1 MRSSAIN
8 HTYASRSTQS
18 VIESWDIIWEENTS
32 ENQVRITLKSVGDT
46 ADETMEKLKERVG
59 GIFHC
64 PVEIEAG
71 FGNLAQ
77 AYDPERKQYYSS
89 KLLASLGRAEREE
102 RVVGVA
108 DVDLYVPRLNFVFG
122 EADVLSRTA
131 IVSLCR
137 LKQEYYGLAPD
148 EALFLERA
156 TKEIVHE
163 LGHTFGLGHC
173 PNNRCVMHFSNSL
186 ADTDLK
192 RAHFCDKC
200 RPKIIL

>member
-1 MRSSAIN
+1 
-8 HTYASRSTQS
+8 
-18 VIESWDIIWEENTS
+18 VK
-32 ENQVRITLKSVGDT
+32 ITLRPSGDI
-46 ADETMEKLKERVG
+46 ADETMGKLRDKVSDV
-59 GIFHC
+59 FHC
-64 PVEIEAG
+64 RVEMEAG
-71 FGNLAQ
+71 VGDLSQ
-77 AYDPERKQYYSS
+77 AYNAERKQYLSS
-89 KLLASLGRAEREE
+89 QLLAALAESKREE

-122 EADVLSRTA
+122 EADIASGTA

-137 LKQEYYGLAPD
+137 LRQEYYGLAPD
-148 EALFLERA
+148 EALFMERA

-173 PNNRCVMHFSNSL
+173 PNNKCVMHFSNSL

-192 RAHFCDKC
+192 EAQFCNMC

>member
-1 MRSSAIN
+1 MK
-8 HTYASRSTQS
+8 
-18 VIESWDIIWEENTS
+18 
-32 ENQVRITLKSVGDT
+32 ITLKALGDIP
-46 ADETMEKLKERVG
+46 DEIMESLKDRVG

-64 PVEIEAG
+64 PVEMKVG
-71 FGNLAQ
+71 FGDLTQ
-77 AYDPERKQYYSS
+77 AYNPERKQYLSS
-89 KLLASLGRAEREE
+89 KLLASLGKAEREE
-102 RVVGVA
+102 WVIGIA

-122 EADVLSRTA
+122 EADVLSGTA
-131 IVSLCR
+131 IISLCR
-137 LKQEYYGLAPD
+137 LRQEYYGLAPD

-173 PNNRCVMHFSNSL
+173 PDNRCVMHFSNSL

-192 RAHFCDKC
+192 EAHFCSMC

>member
-1 MRSSAIN
+1 MK
-8 HTYASRSTQS
+8 
-18 VIESWDIIWEENTS
+18 
-32 ENQVRITLKSVGDT
+32 ITLKPVGNI
-46 ADETMEKLKERVG
+46 ADEIMDELRDRVG

-71 FGNLAQ
+71 FSDLAQ
-77 AYDPERKQYYSS
+77 AYNLQRKQYFSS
-89 KLLASLGRAEREE
+89 KLLASLKKSEREE
-102 RVVGVA
+102 RVVGIA

-122 EADVLSRTA
+122 EADIASGTA

-137 LKQEYYGLAPD
+137 LRQEYYGLASD
-148 EALFLERA
+148 EALFLGRA

-173 PNNRCVMHFSNSL
+173 PDNKCVMHFSNSL

-192 RAHFCDKC
+192 ETSFCSSC
-200 RPKIIL
+200 RPKIIF

>member
-1 MRSSAIN
+1 
-8 HTYASRSTQS
+8 
-18 VIESWDIIWEENTS
+18 VK
-32 ENQVRITLKSVGDT
+32 ITLKPLGDI
-46 ADETMEKLKERVG
+46 AAEIMDNLKDRVG

-64 PVEIEAG
+64 SVEIEAG
-71 FGNLAQ
+71 FGDLTQ
-77 AYDPERKQYYSS
+77 AYNPDRKQYLSS
-89 KLLASLGRAEREE
+89 ELLSSLGKTEKGK

-122 EADVLSRTA
+122 EANVVSGTA

-137 LKQEYYGLAPD
+137 LRQEYYGLAPD
-148 EALFLERA
+148 EALFLGRA

-173 PNNRCVMHFSNSL
+173 PNGKCVMHFSNSL

-192 RAHFCDKC
+192 EAYFCGMC

>member
-1 MRSSAIN
+1 
-8 HTYASRSTQS
+8 
-18 VIESWDIIWEENTS
+18 VK
-32 ENQVRITLKSVGDT
+32 ITLKPLGNT
-46 ADETMEKLKERVG
+46 ADEIMEKLRDKVG

-64 PVEIEAG
+64 PVEIKTG
-71 FGNLAQ
+71 FSDLAQ
-77 AYDPERKQYYSS
+77 AYNPERKQYLSS
-89 KLLASLGRAEREE
+89 KLLASLGKSEGDE
-102 RVVGVA
+102 RVVGIA

-122 EADVLSRTA
+122 EADMVSGTA

-137 LKQEYYGLAPD
+137 LRPEYYGLAMD

-163 LGHTFGLGHC
+163 VGHTFGLGHC
-173 PNNRCVMHFSNSL
+173 PNTKCVMHFSNSL

-192 RAHFCDKC
+192 EAHFCNKC

>member
-1 MRSSAIN
+1 MK
-8 HTYASRSTQS
+8 
-18 VIESWDIIWEENTS
+18 
-32 ENQVRITLKSVGDT
+32 ITLKLLGNI
-46 ADETMEKLKERVG
+46 ADEIMEELKDRVG

-64 PVEIEAG
+64 PVAIKAG
-71 FGNLAQ
+71 FSDLAQ
-77 AYDPERKQYYSS
+77 AYNTERKQYLSS
-89 KLLASLGRAEREE
+89 KLLAALGKSEGEE
-102 RVVGVA
+102 RVVGIV

-122 EADVLSRTA
+122 EADVLSGTA

-137 LKQEYYGLAPD
+137 LRQEYYGLATD
-148 EALFLERA
+148 EALFMERA

-173 PNNRCVMHFSNSL
+173 PNNKCVMHFSNSL

-192 RAHFCDKC
+192 EAHFCSRC

>member
-1 MRSSAIN
+1 
-8 HTYASRSTQS
+8 
-18 VIESWDIIWEENTS
+18 VK
-32 ENQVRITLKSVGDT
+32 ITLEPIGDV
-46 ADETMEKLKERVG
+46 ADEVMEKLKDRVG

-64 PVEIEAG
+64 PLEIRAG
-71 FGNLAQ
+71 SSDLTP
-77 AYDPERKQYYSS
+77 AYDAERKQYLSS
-89 KLLASLGRAEREE
+89 KLLTSLGKAERET
-102 RVVGVA
+102 RVVGIA

-122 EADVLSRTA
+122 EADVVSGTA

-137 LKQEYYGLAPD
+137 LRQEYYGMAPN

-173 PNNRCVMHFSNSL
+173 TNNKCVMHFSNSL

-192 RAHFCDKC
+192 EPHFCNMC